1 MTKRFV
7 NSTRQTVLVPHARV
21 ADTFLSRFAG
31 LLFSPPLQDGE
42 GLLITPCNSIH
53 MLGMKFPIDVVFFDK
68 QWRVV
73 GIVEGIAPGQ
83 ISRLYPTA
91 KSCVELKCG
100 AIANS
105 GTQVGDEFEVTDS

>member
-1 MTKRFV
+1 MVK
-7 NSTRQTVLVPHARV
+7 V

-53 MLGMKFPIDVVFFDK
+53 MFGMKFPIDVVFFDA

-73 GIVEGIAPGQ
+73 GVVEAIAPGQ
-83 ISRLYPTA
+83 ISRMYGGA
-91 KSCVELKCG
+91 KSCLELKCG
-100 AIANS
+100 AIASS
-105 GTQVGDEFEVTDS
+105 GTQVGDQFEVSDA